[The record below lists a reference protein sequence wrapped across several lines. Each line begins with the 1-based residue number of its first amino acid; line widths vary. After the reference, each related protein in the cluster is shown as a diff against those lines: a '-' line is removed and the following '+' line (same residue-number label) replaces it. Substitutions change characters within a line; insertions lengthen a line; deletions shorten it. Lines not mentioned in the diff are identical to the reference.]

1 MNTTRGGAR
10 KGAGRPNGRDHKSI
24 NISLP
29 NYMINYLHSQVCAGN
44 RSKFIADA
52 IDQAITNDTTVEDR
66 LSWRLKYQ
74 TTWDDPTWR
83 DGE

>member
-29 NYMINYLHSQVCAGN
+29 IHMVEYLKTFPGN
-44 RSKFIADA
+44 RSRFIAEA
-52 IDQAITNDTTVEDR
+52 ISQAIIKVNAFKDSE
-66 LSWRLKYQ
+66 
-74 TTWDDPTWR
+74 
-83 DGE
+83 